1 MAIIKP
7 YQVAD
12 CCPAVVVLSCDWNA
26 CKSYPIQKAII
37 EGVYTCTVNSPT
49 PQTYTAQLLAGDRI
63 KIPAA
68 MLNEAAT
75 HTITIKDPNG
85 DLLNDTCY
93 QITTKIKYTTCLI

>member
-1 MAIIKP
+1 MAT
-7 YQVAD
+7 

-26 CKSYPIQKAII
+26 CLGYPLQDVLIA
-37 EGVYTCTVNSPT
+37 GNYVFTVNSPT

-93 QITTKIKYTTCLI
+93 QITTKIHFTPCLI

>member
-1 MAIIKP
+1 MAI
-7 YQVAD
+7 

-26 CKSYPIQKAII
+26 CENYPIEEATI
-37 EGVYTCTVNSPT
+37 EGVYIFNVNSPT

-63 KIPAA
+63 EIPAA
-68 MLNEAAT
+68 ILNEAAT

-93 QITTKIKYTTCLI
+93 QITTKIKYTPCLI